1 MQTLAVTETITTI
14 AEAERKFGL
23 SRSDLKDFFTE
34 WYDQL
39 PVINSS
45 DRANLEILWRRYIY
59 HRSGGHLL
67 ESTVM
72 LLLVSPLLTIAGLY
86 DPPFRIKA
94 EESIAINVADS
105 EETLQGRIDVLVL
118 RDRLWIIVLESK
130 KTMLSVWSALPQTLA
145 YLMASPN
152 GGGTHPV
159 GTRPTFAMLTNGDD
173 IVFVKLE
180 GKQYGM
186 SQVLSPLVNRGE
198 LEVAWQVL
206 RKIAE
211 IEV

>member
-1 MQTLAVTETITTI
+1 MQTLAVTEAITMI

-23 SRSDLKDFFTE
+23 SRSESSNFFTE

-39 PVINSS
+39 PVINPS

-86 DPPFRIKA
+86 DPPFWIKA
-94 EESIAINVADS
+94 EESIAINVSDS

-118 RDRLWIIVLESK
+118 RDRLLIIVLESK
-130 KTMLSVWSALPQTLA
+130 KTMLSVWSDLPQTLA
-145 YLMASPN
+145 YFMASPN
-152 GGGTHPV
+152 GGGTHPA

-180 GKQYGM
+180 GKQYAM

>member
-1 MQTLAVTETITTI
+1 MQTLAVTEAITMI

-23 SRSDLKDFFTE
+23 SRSESSNFFTE

-39 PVINSS
+39 PVINPS

-86 DPPFRIKA
+86 DPPFWIKA
-94 EESIAINVADS
+94 EESIAINVSDS

-118 RDRLWIIVLESK
+118 HDRLLIIVLESK

-152 GGGTHPV
+152 GDL
-159 GTRPTFAMLTNGDD
+159 PTFAMLTNGDD
-173 IVFVKLE
+173 IVFVKLD

-186 SQVLSPLVNRGE
+186 SQVLAPLVNRGE

>member
-1 MQTLAVTETITTI
+1 MQTLAVTEAITTI

-23 SRSDLKDFFTE
+23 SRSESRDFFTE
-34 WYDQL
+34 WSDQL
-39 PVINSS
+39 PVINPS

-94 EESIAINVADS
+94 EESIAIDVSDS

-130 KTMLSVWSALPQTLA
+130 KTMLSVWLALPQTLA

-152 GGGTHPV
+152 GDL
-159 GTRPTFAMLTNGDD
+159 RTFAMLTNGDD

-180 GKQYGM
+180 GKQYAM
-186 SQVLSPLVNRGE
+186 SQVLAPLVNRCE

>member
-1 MQTLAVTETITTI
+1 MQTLAVTEAITMI

-23 SRSDLKDFFTE
+23 SRSESSNFFTE

-39 PVINSS
+39 PVINPS

-94 EESIAINVADS
+94 EESIAINVSDS
-105 EETLQGRIDVLVL
+105 EETPQGRIDVLVL
-118 RDRLWIIVLESK
+118 RDRLLIIVLESK

-152 GGGTHPV
+152 GDL
-159 GTRPTFAMLTNGDD
+159 PTFAMLTNGDD
-173 IVFVKLE
+173 IVFVKLD

-186 SQVLSPLVNRGE
+186 SQVLAPLVNRGE

>member
-1 MQTLAVTETITTI
+1 MQTLAITTI

-23 SRSDLKDFFTE
+23 SRSESRNFFTE
-34 WYDQL
+34 WSDQL
-39 PVINSS
+39 PEINPS

-67 ESTVM
+67 ESMVM

-94 EESIAINVADS
+94 EESIAIDVSDS
-105 EETLQGRIDVLVL
+105 EETLQGRIEVLVL

-130 KTMLSVWSALPQTLA
+130 KTMLSVWFALPQTLA

-152 GGGTHPV
+152 GGGTHPE

-180 GKQYGM
+180 GEQYGM

-198 LEVAWQVL
+198 LEVTWQVL

>member
-1 MQTLAVTETITTI
+1 MMPTLAVTETVTTI

-23 SRSDLKDFFTE
+23 SRSESRDFFTE

-39 PVINSS
+39 PEINPS
-45 DRANLEILWRRYIY
+45 DRANLEIIWRRYIY

-145 YLMASPN
+145 YLMANPN
-152 GGGTHPV
+152 GD
-159 GTRPTFAMLTNGDD
+159 RPTFAMLTNGDD

-186 SQVLSPLVNRGE
+186 SQVLAPLVNRGE

>member
-1 MQTLAVTETITTI
+1 MQTLAVTEDVTTI
-14 AEAERKFGL
+14 VEAEQKFGL
-23 SRSDLKDFFTE
+23 SRSELKDFFTE
-34 WYDQL
+34 WYDEL
-39 PVINSS
+39 PEMNSS
-45 DRANLEILWRRYIY
+45 DRANLEVLWRRYIY

-72 LLLVSPLLTIAGLY
+72 LLLVSPLLTITGLY
-86 DPPFRIKA
+86 DPPFLLKA
-94 EESIAINVADS
+94 EESVLIKISDS

-118 RDRLWIIVLESK
+118 LDRLWVIVLESK

-152 GGGTHPV
+152 GGGTHPA
-159 GTRPTFAMLTNGDD
+159 GNHPTFAMLTNGDD

-180 GKQYGM
+180 GKQYEM

>member
-1 MQTLAVTETITTI
+1 MQTLAVTEAITTI
-14 AEAERKFGL
+14 AEAEGKFGL
-23 SRSDLKDFFTE
+23 SRSESKDFFTE

-39 PVINSS
+39 PEIDPS
-45 DRANLEILWRRYIY
+45 DRANLEVLWRRYIY

-94 EESIAINVADS
+94 EDSIAINISDS

-152 GGGTHPV
+152 GD
-159 GTRPTFAMLTNGDD
+159 RPTFAMLTNGDD

-180 GKQYGM
+180 GKQYAM
-186 SQVLSPLVNRGE
+186 SQILAPLVNRGE

-206 RKIAE
+206 RKVAE

>member
-1 MQTLAVTETITTI
+1 MQTLAVTEAITTI
-14 AEAERKFGL
+14 AEAEGKFGL
-23 SRSDLKDFFTE
+23 SRSESKDFFTE

-39 PVINSS
+39 PEIDPS
-45 DRANLEILWRRYIY
+45 DRANLEVLWRRYIY

-94 EESIAINVADS
+94 EDSIAINISDS

-152 GGGTHPV
+152 GD
-159 GTRPTFAMLTNGDD
+159 RPTFAMLTNGDD

-180 GKQYGM
+180 GKQYEM
-186 SQVLSPLVNRGE
+186 SQILAPLVNRGE
-198 LEVAWQVL
+198 LEIAWQVL

>member
-1 MQTLAVTETITTI
+1 MPTLAVTEAITTI
-14 AEAERKFGL
+14 AEAEKKFGL
-23 SRSDLKDFFTE
+23 RRCESKDFFTE

-39 PVINSS
+39 PEISPSN
-45 DRANLEILWRRYIY
+45 RANLEILWQRYIY

-72 LLLVSPLLTIAGLY
+72 LLLVSPLLAIAGLY

-94 EESIAINVADS
+94 EESISINISDS

-118 RDRLWIIVLESK
+118 CDRIWIIVLESK

-152 GGGTHPV
+152 GDI
-159 GTRPTFAMLTNGDD
+159 PTFAMLTNGDD

-186 SQVLSPLVNRGE
+186 SQVLAPLVNQGE
-198 LEVAWQVL
+198 LEMAWRVL

>member
-1 MQTLAVTETITTI
+1 MQTLAVTETVTTI
-14 AEAERKFGL
+14 ADAEQKFGL
-23 SRSDLKDFFTE
+23 SRSESTEFFTE
-34 WYDQL
+34 WYDKL
-39 PVINSS
+39 PEINAS
-45 DRANLEILWRRYIY
+45 DHANLEILWRRYIY
-59 HRSGGHLL
+59 HRSSGHLL

-86 DPPFRIKA
+86 DPPFLIKA
-94 EESIAINVADS
+94 EESVLINVSDS

-152 GGGTHPV
+152 GE
-159 GTRPTFAMLTNGDD
+159 RPTFAMLTNGDD
-173 IVFVKLE
+173 IVFLKLE
-180 GKQYGM
+180 DKQYGM
-186 SQVLSPLVNRGE
+186 SQVLAPLVNRGE

>member
-1 MQTLAVTETITTI
+1 MQTLAVTEAITTI
-14 AEAERKFGL
+14 ADAERKFGL
-23 SRSDLKDFFTE
+23 SRSESRDFFTE

-39 PVINSS
+39 PEINSS
-45 DRANLEILWRRYIY
+45 DRVNLEILWRRYIY

-94 EESIAINVADS
+94 EESIAIDVSDS

-152 GGGTHPV
+152 GD
-159 GTRPTFAMLTNGDD
+159 RPTFAMLTNVDD

-180 GKQYGM
+180 GKQYAM
-186 SQVLSPLVNRGE
+186 SQVLAPLVNRSE

>member
-1 MQTLAVTETITTI
+1 MQTLAVTETVTTI
-14 AEAERKFGL
+14 ADAEQKFGL
-23 SRSDLKDFFTE
+23 SRSESTEFFTE
-34 WYDQL
+34 WYDKL
-39 PVINSS
+39 PEINAS
-45 DRANLEILWRRYIY
+45 DHANLEILWRRYIY
-59 HRSGGHLL
+59 HRSSGHLL

-86 DPPFRIKA
+86 DPPFLIKA
-94 EESIAINVADS
+94 EESVLINVSDS

-145 YLMASPN
+145 YLMAGPN
-152 GGGTHPV
+152 SGGTHPA
-159 GTRPTFAMLTNGDD
+159 GNRPTFAMLTNGDD
-173 IVFVKLE
+173 IVFLKLE
-180 GKQYGM
+180 DKQYGM
-186 SQVLSPLVNRGE
+186 SQVLAPLVNRGE

>member
-1 MQTLAVTETITTI
+1 MQTLAVTEAVTTI
-14 AEAERKFGL
+14 AEAEQKFGL
-23 SRSDLKDFFTE
+23 SRSESKDFFTE
-34 WYDQL
+34 WCDEL
-39 PVINSS
+39 PEINSS
-45 DRANLEILWRRYIY
+45 DRASLEVLWRRYIY

-72 LLLVSPLLTIAGLY
+72 LLLVSPLLTITGLY
-86 DPPFRIKA
+86 DPPFLLKA
-94 EESIAINVADS
+94 EESVLIKISDS

-118 RDRLWIIVLESK
+118 RDRFWIIVLESK

-145 YLMASPN
+145 YLMATPN
-152 GGGTHPV
+152 GDH
-159 GTRPTFAMLTNGDD
+159 PTFAMLTNSDD

-180 GKQYGM
+180 AKQYAM

>member
-1 MQTLAVTETITTI
+1 MQTLAVTEAVTTI
-14 AEAERKFGL
+14 AEAEQKFAL
-23 SRSDLKDFFTE
+23 SRSESKDFFTE
-34 WYDQL
+34 WCDEL
-39 PVINSS
+39 PEINSS
-45 DRANLEILWRRYIY
+45 DRASLEVLWRRYIY

-72 LLLVSPLLTIAGLY
+72 LLLVSPLLTITGLY
-86 DPPFRIKA
+86 DPPFLLKA
-94 EESIAINVADS
+94 EESVLIKISDS

-118 RDRLWIIVLESK
+118 RDRFWIIVLESK

-145 YLMASPN
+145 YLMATPN
-152 GGGTHPV
+152 GDH
-159 GTRPTFAMLTNGDD
+159 PTFAMLTNSDD

-180 GKQYGM
+180 AKQYAM

>member
-1 MQTLAVTETITTI
+1 MTMQTLAVTETVTTI
-14 AEAERKFGL
+14 ADAEKKFGL
-23 SRSDLKDFFTE
+23 SRSESKDFFTE

-39 PVINSS
+39 PEMNSS
-45 DRANLEILWRRYIY
+45 DRASLEVLWRRYIY
-59 HRSGGHLL
+59 HRSSGHLL

-72 LLLVSPLLTIAGLY
+72 LLLVSPLLTITGLY
-86 DPPFRIKA
+86 DPPFLLKA
-94 EESIAINVADS
+94 EESVLIEIADS

-152 GGGTHPV
+152 SN
-159 GTRPTFAMLTNGDD
+159 RPTFAMLTNGDD

-180 GKQYGM
+180 DKQYGM
-186 SQVLSPLVNRGE
+186 SQVLSPLVNQGE
-198 LEVAWQVL
+198 LEIAWQVL

>member
-1 MQTLAVTETITTI
+1 MQTLAVTEAITMI

-23 SRSDLKDFFTE
+23 SRSESSNFFTE

-39 PVINSS
+39 PVINPS

-152 GGGTHPV
+152 GGGTHPA
-159 GTRPTFAMLTNGDD
+159 GTRPTIAMLTNGDD

-180 GKQYGM
+180 GKQYAM

-206 RKIAE
+206 RKIAK
-211 IEV
+211 IEA

>member
-1 MQTLAVTETITTI
+1 MQTLAVTEAITTI
-14 AEAERKFGL
+14 AEAEGKFGL
-23 SRSDLKDFFTE
+23 RRSESRDFFTE

-39 PVINSS
+39 PEINPS
-45 DRANLEILWRRYIY
+45 DRANLEVLWRRYIY

-94 EESIAINVADS
+94 EESIAIDISDS
-105 EETLQGRIDVLVL
+105 EEMLQGRIDVLVL
-118 RDRLWIIVLESK
+118 CDRLWIIVLESK
-130 KTMLSVWSALPQTLA
+130 QTMLSVWSALPQTLA

-152 GGGTHPV
+152 GDH
-159 GTRPTFAMLTNGDD
+159 PTFAMLTNGDD
-173 IVFVKLE
+173 IVFMKLE
-180 GKQYGM
+180 GKQYEM

>member
-1 MQTLAVTETITTI
+1 MQTLAVTEAVTTI
-14 AEAERKFGL
+14 AEAEQKFGL
-23 SRSDLKDFFTE
+23 SRSESKDFFTE
-34 WYDQL
+34 WCDEL
-39 PVINSS
+39 PEINSS
-45 DRANLEILWRRYIY
+45 DRASLEVLWRRYIY

-72 LLLVSPLLTIAGLY
+72 LLLVSPLLTITGLY
-86 DPPFRIKA
+86 DPPFLLKA
-94 EESIAINVADS
+94 EESVLIKISDS

-118 RDRLWIIVLESK
+118 RDRFWIIVLESK

-152 GGGTHPV
+152 GD
-159 GTRPTFAMLTNGDD
+159 RPTFAMLTNGDD

-180 GKQYGM
+180 AKQYGM

-211 IEV
+211 IEI

>member
-1 MQTLAVTETITTI
+1 MATLAITETVTTI
-14 AEAERKFGL
+14 AEAEQKFGL
-23 SRSDLKDFFTE
+23 SRSKSQDFFRE
-34 WYDQL
+34 WCDQL
-39 PVINSS
+39 PALDSS
-45 DRANLEILWRRYIY
+45 DQANLEILWRRYIY

-72 LLLVSPLLTIAGLY
+72 LLLVSPLLTSAGLY
-86 DPPFRIKA
+86 DPPFRIKV
-94 EESIAINVADS
+94 EESVLVNISDS
-105 EETLQGRIDVLVL
+105 EATLQGRIDVLVL
-118 RDRLWIIVLESK
+118 RERLWIVVLESK

-152 GGGTHPV
+152 GDH
-159 GTRPTFAMLTNGDD
+159 PTFAMLTNGDD

-180 GKQYGM
+180 GKEYGM
-186 SQVLSPLVNRGE
+186 SQVLAPLVNQGE

-211 IEV
+211 MEV

>member
-1 MQTLAVTETITTI
+1 MQTLAVTETVTTI
-14 AEAERKFGL
+14 AEAEQKFGL
-23 SRSDLKDFFTE
+23 SRSELKDFFTE

-39 PVINSS
+39 PEINSS
-45 DRANLEILWRRYIY
+45 DRTNLEVLWRRYIY

-72 LLLVSPLLTIAGLY
+72 LLLVSPLLTITGLY
-86 DPPFRIKA
+86 DPPFLLKA
-94 EESIAINVADS
+94 EESVLIKISDS

-118 RDRLWIIVLESK
+118 RDRIWIIVLESK

-152 GGGTHPV
+152 GD
-159 GTRPTFAMLTNGDD
+159 RPTFAMLTNGDD

-180 GKQYGM
+180 GKHYAM
-186 SQVLSPLVNRGE
+186 SQVLAPLVNQHE
-198 LEVAWQVL
+198 LETAWRVL

-211 IEV
+211 TERSF

>member
-1 MQTLAVTETITTI
+1 MMPTLAVTETVTTI

-23 SRSDLKDFFTE
+23 SRSESRDFFTE

-39 PVINSS
+39 PVSNSS

-94 EESIAINVADS
+94 EESIAIDVSDS
-105 EETLQGRIDVLVL
+105 EEILQGRIDVLVL

-152 GGGTHPV
+152 GD
-159 GTRPTFAMLTNGDD
+159 RPTFALLTNGDD